1 MQIILGR
8 LLAPAVLCG
17 SVLSNLNSAVNG
29 FHVGSCSFFTLPAQ
43 KNFSS
48 FRDGPHPVMSSMG
61 KKSQTRIRGKLGCPH
76 SVLQYPRG
84 GSISNILVLSS
95 QILRGPE
102 ATGDDDDTNIYD
114 ASNAAAAVGRFS
126 KISSQYY
133 LLSTTTIWKQIF
145 FSTAALF
152 IIRIAT
158 SRFLPEAII
167 MKLPCH
173 SSNYMSL
180 FKMSFNNSFAKF
192 GSYLLPLLSSSCCAI
207 QILLNVLAGGVGC
220 VGFNSVLGPLRPY
233 FISLLIVTSASSS
246 RTFASLALNW
256 CIALMPEIV
265 YLVNQKQVFTQNQTS
280 GDSSQPLDHLG
291 YEATIHLKI
300 KDMGCAACVNKI
312 NESMRRLD
320 KNNGDKYIKR
330 AESWLNDEEKG
341 GRARLVVAIS
351 NEDEIDILVKDAVQI
366 VERAGFHCTLERVE
380 KIAINRK

>member
-17 SVLSNLNSAVNG
+17 SVLSNLNSAVSG
-29 FHVGSCSFFTLPAQ
+29 FHVGRCSFLTLPAQ
-43 KNFSS
+43 NNLPAC
-48 FRDGPHPVMSSMG
+48 RDGPHPMMSSMG
-61 KKSQTRIRGKLGCPH
+61 KKPRTRIRRKGGSPQ

-84 GSISNILVLSS
+84 GSISSTLVLSS
-95 QILRGPE
+95 HILRGPE
-102 ATGDDDDTNIYD
+102 ATGDEDSNIYD
-114 ASNAAAAVGRFS
+114 ASNAEVAIGGFS

-133 LLSTTTIWKQIF
+133 LLSTTTVWKQIF
-145 FSTAALF
+145 FTSAALF
-152 IIRIAT
+152 IIRIAI
-158 SRFLPEAII
+158 SRFLPDAII
-167 MKLPCH
+167 KKLPCH
-173 SSNYMSL
+173 SSNYMSS
-180 FKMSFNNSFAKF
+180 FKIDFNNLFAKF

-233 FISLLIVTSASSS
+233 FISLLIVTSSSS
-246 RTFASLALNW
+246 RTFASLVLNW

-265 YLVNQKQVFTQNQTS
+265 YLVNQRQIFTQNQTS
-280 GDSSQPLDHLG
+280 GDFSQPLDHWG

-341 GRARLVVAIS
+341 GRARLVIALS